1 MFNSAVIDTAIG
13 VVFVYLLLSL
23 ICSAVGE
30 AIESIMRNRAAD
42 LERGIKELVTD
53 EKTTGGLKGFLLR
66 VPWLRTF
73 IPWVAGFFGHSDAT
87 QTPASDADPQ
97 LQNYV
102 AKLYD
107 HPLLNG
113 LYRGTYEE
121 AVKYRSKGLFKRLF
135 GWIWQST
142 PKLPTYI
149 PSRNFALA
157 LLDIA
162 LPASQTNAS
171 GAAGALADANAPLS
185 SPPGGSVEALRQ
197 AILDNLHIDPAS
209 KLGKALLP
217 LIDSAGNDV
226 NLVRQNI
233 ENWFDSAMD
242 RASGWY
248 KRRTQFVI
256 FAIGLIVAITVNAD
270 TVYIVKKLFNDKEL
284 RETVAASAIEYA
296 KANAN
301 VSPTP
306 TPGPSPS
313 PSPSPSPNSSPGPP
327 PSPSPSAMPD
337 DGSAAIEA
345 CWNSASEC
353 SDKDPE
359 KDKLKKASLACR
371 VKQNECSAKAC
382 FAAECTNQN
391 SPRCKAAMSRC
402 QLDALG
408 LPIGWPGNGDI
419 TMTWPAW
426 HFSEPGGW
434 WTQFYWHGI
443 GWLLTAL
450 AISLGAPFWFD
461 MLNKLIV
468 VRSTVKPKEKS
479 QDEPSKS

>member
-53 EKTTGGLKGFLLR
+53 EKTIGGMKGFLQKI
-66 VPWLRTF
+66 PWLKRF
-73 IPWVAGFFGHSDAT
+73 IAWVGGLFGHSDTT
-87 QTPASDADPQ
+87 QTPPSDSNPQ
-97 LQNYV
+97 VRNYV

-113 LYRGTYEE
+113 LFRGTYEE
-121 AVKYRSKGLFKRLF
+121 AVKYRSKGLFQRLIE
-135 GWIWQST
+135 WIWQST

-162 LPASQTNAS
+162 LPATQTNAS
-171 GAAGALADANAPLS
+171 GAAGALADPNTLLS

-226 NLVRQNI
+226 NQVRQNI

-248 KRRTQFVI
+248 KRRAQFII
-256 FAIGLIVAITVNAD
+256 FGIGLIVAITVNAD

-296 KANAN
+296 KANAA
-301 VSPTP
+301 VSP
-306 TPGPSPS
+306 TPGPSTNASGNSSADSSAKPTPS
-313 PSPSPSPNSSPGPP
+313 PLPNPT
-327 PSPSPSAMPD
+327 PD
-337 DGSAAIEA
+337 ECWAAA
-345 CWNSASEC
+345 PNCL
-353 SDKDPE
+353 DKE
-359 KDKLKKASLACR
+359 KDKDKQGTLACK
-371 VKQNECSAKAC
+371 VKLNQCSAQEC
-382 FAAECTNQN
+382 YAAQCKDDQN
-391 SPRCKAAMSRC
+391 SPRCKAAKSKC
-402 QLDALG
+402 ELNSLG
-408 LPIGWPGNGDI
+408 LPIGWPGNGDLV
-419 TMTWPAW
+419 MTWP
-426 HFSEPGGW
+426 GW
-434 WTQFYWHGI
+434 
-443 GWLLTAL
+443 
-450 AISLGAPFWFD
+450 
-461 MLNKLIV
+461 
-468 VRSTVKPKEKS
+468 
-479 QDEPSKS
+479 